1 MKMFFYI
8 WCAMAITA
16 FIALFFNPSHIVT
29 LVISLLFVYAS
40 YPEYKEEKKGKEYGK
55 RLR

>member
-40 YPEYKEEKKGKEYGK
+40 YPEYKEEKKEKEYGK